1 MIAPA
6 TRSAQDGAA
15 QDRRL
20 RVLWLIK
27 GLGPGGAET
36 LLSMIAEVRDRSAFE
51 YEIAYLLPW
60 KDAMVADLET
70 KGIAVHC
77 LNGTKEWNPRWAL
90 RLRRLLSAG
99 RFDIV
104 HVHSP
109 YVAGVARLVVRSIP
123 RSRRPKM
130 VSTEHV
136 PWWSYARPTRILNA
150 LTFSLDD
157 AHLTVTRA
165 TQASIPARL
174 RRDVRVVLHGVF
186 VDRIR
191 RQRRFRDEVRAE
203 LGVLP
208 EEVLVGTVANYRAQ
222 KGYPDLLRA
231 AKRVIDQ
238 GLPARFVAIGQGP
251 LEEDIRGLHRELDLG
266 DRLILTGYRA
276 DATRIL
282 AGCDIFFL
290 ASLYEGLPVAL
301 MEALALGLPV
311 VVTDVEGIREVV
323 TDGVEAILA
332 PPSRP
337 EILAEALETVIRQP
351 EERERMARAAK
362 TRASSFEIGIA
373 ARKVEQIY
381 REVSYG

>member
-1 MIAPA
+1 VIAPA
-6 TRSAQDGAA
+6 TRSAQDVAA

-27 GLGPGGAET
+27 GLGPGGAEN

-51 YEIAYLLPW
+51 YELAYLLPW
-60 KDAMVADLET
+60 KDAMVTDLEAQ
-70 KGIAVHC
+70 GIAIHC
-77 LNGTKEWNPRWAL
+77 LNGTKEWNPRWTL
-90 RLRRLLSAG
+90 RLRRLLTSG

-109 YVAGVARLVVRSIP
+109 YVAGLARLVVRSIP

-136 PWWSYARPTRILNA
+136 PWWSYARPTRVLNA
-150 LTFSLDD
+150 LTFPLDD

-165 TQASIPARL
+165 VQASIPTRL

-186 VDRIR
+186 VGRVGQQ
-191 RQRRFRDEVRAE
+191 RQFRDGVRAE

-208 EEVLVGTVANYRAQ
+208 EEVLVGTVANFRAQ

-238 GLPARFVAIGQGP
+238 GLPARFVAVGQGP
-251 LEEDIRGLHRELDLG
+251 LEEDIRALHRELDLG
-266 DRLILTGYRA
+266 DRLILTGYRE

-337 EILAEALETVIRQP
+337 DVLAEALEAVIRQP
-351 EERERMARAAK
+351 EERERMARAAQ